1 MQYVVTEASAE
12 PDHLDAFIRLV
23 RATYGETYRPL
34 WIYDRQSITTRIA
47 RNDIKLVLVFR
58 KSATHERPDLL
69 GSAMLNFCY
78 PSRQLVSCGA
88 LMISPSINSSQ
99 SGAILRLITNTI
111 GEMALRLAR
120 EEGLRAMT
128 VNAVTRHTLTQRLI
142 KMIGFTTTGLLPGLV
157 PANEEIVENPA
168 LDRTLASAG
177 RRAGATARKRLSE
190 IIAVRPI
197 RSMTEPYSIVVPTR
211 LARQIDDVYRGLRLP
226 VELLPAPPGGDIA
239 GDLRL
244 PKTAVHED
252 SSEPDRRIA
261 TIEVVAPGRDSVERL
276 QDHASEWSRSRAW
289 DTELVILPFCE
300 QIDALVESLLAEGF
314 VFGAVYPKY
323 RCARDALVLQRVD
336 RDSYYLAPGQI
347 YDDIAQRLYVDL
359 CG

>member
-1 MQYVVTEASAE
+1 MLYAVTEASAE
-12 PDHLDAFIRLV
+12 PEHLDAFIGLV
-23 RATYGETYRPL
+23 RATYGETYRPM
-34 WIYDRQSITTRIA
+34 WMYDRQSIMTRIA
-47 RNDIKLVLVFR
+47 QNDIKLVLVFR
-58 KSATHERPDLL
+58 ESTTQERADLL

-78 PSRQLVSCGA
+78 PSRQLVSCGS

-99 SGAILRLITNTI
+99 SGPILRLITNTI

-157 PANEEIVENPA
+157 PGSEEIVENPA
-168 LDRTLASAG
+168 LDRTMASAG

-226 VELLPAPPGGDIA
+226 VELLPASPSGDIA
-239 GDLRL
+239 RDMRL

-252 SSEPDRRIA
+252 VSEPDRRIA
-261 TIEVVAPGRDSVERL
+261 RVEVVAPGRDSVARL
-276 QDHASEWSRSRAW
+276 RDHASEWSRSRAW
-289 DTELVILPFCE
+289 DTELVVLPFCE
-300 QIDALVESLLAEGF
+300 QIDALVESLLGEGF

-336 RDSYYLAPGQI
+336 RDSYYLAPSQI
-347 YDDIAQRLYVDL
+347 YDDIAQRLYVEL

>member
-1 MQYVVTEASAE
+1 LYAVTEGSAA
-12 PDHLDAFIRLV
+12 PGHLDAFIRLV
-23 RATYGETYRPL
+23 RATYGETYRPT
-34 WIYDRQSITTRIA
+34 WIYDRQSIMARIA
-47 RNDIKLVLVFR
+47 QNDIKLVLVFR
-58 KSATHERPDLL
+58 KSPTHGQPDLL

-78 PSRQLVSCGA
+78 PSRQLVSCGG
-88 LMISPSINSSQ
+88 LMTSPSVNSSQ
-99 SGAILRLITNTI
+99 SGPVLRLITDTI

-168 LDRTLASAG
+168 LDRTMASAG
-177 RRAGATARKRLSE
+177 RRVGATARKRLSE

-226 VELLPAPPGGDIA
+226 VELLPAPPNGDIA
-239 GDLRL
+239 RDTRL

-252 SSEPDRRIA
+252 ISEPDRRIA
-261 TIEVVAPGRDSVERL
+261 RVEVVAPGRDSVQRL
-276 QDHASEWSRSRAW
+276 RDHASEWSRSRAW
-289 DTELVILPFCE
+289 DTQIVILPFCE
-300 QIDALVESLLAEGF
+300 QIDALVESLLGEGF

-323 RCARDALVLQRVD
+323 RRACDALVLQRVD
-336 RDSYYLAPGQI
+336 RDSYYLAPGQV
-347 YDDIAQRLYVDL
+347 YDAIAQRLYVEL